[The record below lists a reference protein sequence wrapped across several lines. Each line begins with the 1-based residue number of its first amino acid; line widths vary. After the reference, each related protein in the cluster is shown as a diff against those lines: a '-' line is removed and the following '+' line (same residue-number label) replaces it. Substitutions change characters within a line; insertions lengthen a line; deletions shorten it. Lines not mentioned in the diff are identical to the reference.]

1 MAGKVGRN
9 DPCPCG
15 SGKKYKRC
23 CLTKSHGHQAIPWP
37 TFPEEQVVGGLL
49 QSCPE
54 FRAFYDA
61 ERGKVEDPLYWVE
74 DESLRQG
81 IDFRVTRLGSESQM
95 IQVIRLRR
103 VFPRLSD
110 AFKIAHEIEH
120 LVLDQEGFPNTYP
133 RVQDESVDYLSS
145 ALNSMVHDPIVN
157 SRLRG
162 YGLDPREDYENE
174 KAESR
179 RQLSG
184 ESAPTAR
191 IVRLHWIVNYVAD
204 ILEWQV
210 AYDSPSLDGGEFK
223 RWFDE
228 RFSEIAD
235 QGRTLLALVVAKGYD
250 TPDKQ
255 RNLFAEVIDTYRL
268 ERLIAV
274 VPRDR

>member
-1 MAGKVGRN
+1 
-9 DPCPCG
+9 
-15 SGKKYKRC
+15 
-23 CLTKSHGHQAIPWP
+23 
-37 TFPEEQVVGGLL
+37 VGGLL

-103 VFPRLSD
+103 VLPRLSD

-184 ESAPTAR
+184 KSVPTAR